1 MTRSFVAADHP
12 VCPKC
17 GSPTC
22 SMTHDPDRQF
32 QSVKCSG
39 SIERRATLPGY
50 VDPMSEPAVQGW
62 LNSGLVPPS

>member
-1 MTRSFVAADHP
+1 
-12 VCPKC
+12 
-17 GSPTC
+17 
-22 SMTHDPDRQF
+22 MTHDPDRQF